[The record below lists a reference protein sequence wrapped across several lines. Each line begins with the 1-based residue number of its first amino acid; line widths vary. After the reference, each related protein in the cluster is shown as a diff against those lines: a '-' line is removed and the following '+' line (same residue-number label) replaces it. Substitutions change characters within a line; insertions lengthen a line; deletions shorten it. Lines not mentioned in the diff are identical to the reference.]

1 MPQEKHQ
8 TDKMAGHSR
17 PPQIDKVLR
26 DPTLLELCQQVKR
39 EIVRQALRQVIEER
53 KKDPAAFGSDV
64 FSPESLALATRHYV
78 EEMLESGIKRV
89 INGTGVILS
98 TNLGRAPL
106 PKWAAQH
113 MTSALQGYSNLEF
126 DLEEGERGERTKN
139 LSRLISLITGA
150 EQAIVVNNNASA
162 VMLAVKALADGKE
175 VIVSRGE
182 LIEIGGSFRLPDVI
196 TASGAKLREVGTTN
210 RTRATDYRAAISAD
224 TGMLLKCHRSNFQI
238 VGFTEE
244 AEIGELV
251 QLNANLPEGGDV
263 PVVFDLGGGCFVDLT
278 KYDLSPEPTVQETIA
293 AGADL
298 VLFSGDKL
306 LGGPQA
312 GIICGKAKYVSKL
325 RKCPI
330 YRALRADKLV
340 ISLMEAVLSQYLYV
354 DRFADLPVFAL
365 AARSKESLEKR
376 ARQMVKRLSSLSHL
390 KVEAVPLY
398 STMGGGSLP
407 GEKQESFA
415 LSVKSADN
423 AFVQSP
429 TKCETLAAFLRA
441 HNPPVISTISKE
453 TLHIDLRCVFEEE
466 DAQIEQALE
475 GLNSHLKSGCH

>member
-1 MPQEKHQ
+1 MPPE
-8 TDKMAGHSR
+8 R

-26 DPTLLELCQQVKR
+26 EPVLVELCQHVKR
-39 EIVRQALRQVIEER
+39 EIVRQALRQIVAARQKE
-53 KKDPAAFGSDV
+53 PAAFGVEALSA
-64 FSPESLALATRHYV
+64 PALARATRDYV
-78 EEMLESGIKRV
+78 EEMMGSGIRRV
-89 INGTGVILS
+89 INGTGVVLS

-106 PKWAAQH
+106 PKWAAQR
-113 MTSALQGYSNLEF
+113 MASALEGYSNLEF
-126 DLEEGERGERTKN
+126 DLEKGERGERTQN

-196 TASGAKLREVGTTN
+196 TSSGARLKEVGTTN
-210 RTRATDYRAAISAD
+210 RTRMADYKSAVSAD

-244 AEIGELV
+244 AEIGDLV
-251 QLNANLPEGGDV
+251 RLNLDL

-293 AGADL
+293 SGADL

-340 ISLMEAVLSQYLYV
+340 ISLIEAVLSQYLYV
-354 DRFADLPVFAL
+354 DRFEDLPVFAL
-365 AARSKESLEKR
+365 AARSKAELQRRAEDMASALASLP
-376 ARQMVKRLSSLSHL
+376 HL
-390 KVEAVPLY
+390 NVQAVPLQ

-407 GEKQESFA
+407 GERQESFG
-415 LSVKSADN
+415 LSIKSIRKAEILAD
-423 AFVQSP
+423 
-429 TKCETLAAFLRA
+429 FLRKQ
-441 HNPPVISTISKE
+441 NPPVISTISKE
-453 TLHIDLRCVFEEE
+453 TIHIDLRCVFIEE
-466 DAQIEQALE
+466 DELIIQALE
-475 GLNSHLKSGCH
+475 QLDAHLKNSCH

>member
-1 MPQEKHQ
+1 M
-8 TDKMAGHSR
+8 
-17 PPQIDKVLR
+17 
-26 DPTLLELCQQVKR
+26 
-39 EIVRQALRQVIEER
+39 RQALRQVIATRQKE
-53 KKDPAAFGSDV
+53 PAAFASEAL
-64 FSPESLALATRHYV
+64 SAPALALATSDYV
-78 EEMLESGIKRV
+78 EEMLGSGIRRV

-106 PKWAAQH
+106 PKWAAER
-113 MTSALQGYSNLEF
+113 MASALEGYSNLEF
-126 DLEEGERGERTKN
+126 DLEEGERGERTHN

-150 EQAIVVNNNASA
+150 EQAIIVNNNASA

-196 TASGAKLREVGTTN
+196 TASGARLKEVGTTN
-210 RTRATDYRAAISAD
+210 RTRAADYKSAVSAD

-244 AEIGELV
+244 AELGELV
-251 QLNANLPEGGDV
+251 RLNSDL

-293 AGADL
+293 SGADL

-340 ISLMEAVLSQYLYV
+340 ISLIEAVLSQYLYV
-354 DRFADLPVFAL
+354 DRFAELPVFAL
-365 AARSKESLEKR
+365 AARSKADLQKR
-376 ARQMVKRLSSLSHL
+376 AETMASALASLSQL
-390 KVEAVPLY
+390 KVQALPLQ

-407 GEKQESFA
+407 GESQESFG
-415 LSVKSADN
+415 LSIKST
-423 AFVQSP
+423 
-429 TKCETLAAFLRA
+429 TKAETLADFLRKQ
-441 HNPPVISTISKE
+441 NPPVISTISKE
-453 TLHIDLRCVFEEE
+453 TIHIDLRCVFVEE
-466 DAQIEQALE
+466 DALIIQALE
-475 GLNSHLKSGCH
+475 QLDAHLKNSCH